1 MNARPRQ
8 VGVSIRRGPSIVAAF
23 VAAVL
28 LLATGCS
35 SPSAPGQSS
44 PPLPSAGQTTPSP
57 SDTTTALATE
67 GPRAPATGAWVG
79 AWVRPAA
86 GADDQSGRVAAV
98 AAFEQS
104 IGRPLDVVHVF
115 HKWADDFPSSADLQF
130 VQSGKVL
137 LISWAGTD
145 LKTIL
150 SGSQD
155 AIIKA
160 RADQV
165 KALQTPVL
173 LRWRWEMNRPNLQ
186 ASIGTPADY
195 VAAWKHIRAIFTT
208 VGATNVGWVWCPL
221 ASGFTAT
228 NAPAYYPGDDQVDW
242 LCTDVYGGPTNISFA
257 SVATDFTTWAAAHQ
271 KPIIIGEYGARSTDP
286 DKAGWIRGATAFAVA
301 HPQIKAMVYFNASRV
316 ENGTNRDFRVE
327 SAPAPLQA
335 FKAMASEPYFNQ
347 RRGL

>member
-1 MNARPRQ
+1 MNPCPRQ
-8 VGVSIRRGPSIVAAF
+8 VGVSIRRGPWIVAAS

-28 LLATGCS
+28 MLATGCS
-35 SPSAPGQSS
+35 SSSAPGQSS
-44 PPLPSAGQTTPSP
+44 PPPSASQTTPSP
-57 SDTTTALATE
+57 SDTTTALGTT
-67 GPRAPATGAWVG
+67 GPQPPTTGAWVG
-79 AWVRPAA
+79 AWVKPAA
-86 GADDQSGRVAAV
+86 GQDDQAGRVAAI
-98 AAFEQS
+98 ATFEQS

-130 VQSGKVL
+130 IQQGKVL

-145 LKTIL
+145 LRSIL

-208 VGATNVGWVWCPL
+208 VGATNVGWV
-221 ASGFTAT
+221 
-228 NAPAYYPGDDQVDW
+228 
-242 LCTDVYGGPTNISFA
+242 
-257 SVATDFTTWAAAHQ
+257 
-271 KPIIIGEYGARSTDP
+271 
-286 DKAGWIRGATAFAVA
+286 
-301 HPQIKAMVYFNASRV
+301 
-316 ENGTNRDFRVE
+316 
-327 SAPAPLQA
+327 
-335 FKAMASEPYFNQ
+335 
-347 RRGL
+347 